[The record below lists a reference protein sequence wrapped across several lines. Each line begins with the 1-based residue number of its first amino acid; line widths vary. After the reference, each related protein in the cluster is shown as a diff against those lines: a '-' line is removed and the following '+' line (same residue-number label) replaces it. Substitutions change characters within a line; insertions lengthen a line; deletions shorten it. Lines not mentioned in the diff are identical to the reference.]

1 MEVDPSPI
9 SVHTIL
15 ATAMGCMMYGSPE
28 RRFTPLCACLA
39 KLNAFVMI
47 STFLRCKNIQ
57 KTYSSKYF
65 QKMYS
70 VKSVFFINHLIRKLF
85 PALILLP
92 FIPFRLRN

>member
-47 STFLRCKNIQ
+47 STFLRCLVA
-57 KTYSSKYF
+57 S
-65 QKMYS
+65 
-70 VKSVFFINHLIRKLF
+70 
-85 PALILLP
+85 
-92 FIPFRLRN
+92 